1 MAYVPEQDP
10 MSFAVLSCL
19 AMDRCS
25 CGSVSPSTVR
35 AAPAYS
41 AVWLNGFVRVAQ
53 YRPVSDRQT
62 RQPAARGPAVGAIEI
77 TRPW

>member
-1 MAYVPEQDP
+1 MHV
-10 MSFAVLSCL
+10 AVLSCL
-19 AMDRCS
+19 AMEQYS

-62 RQPAARGPAVGAIEI
+62 RQPATDGLAVGAIEI
-77 TRPW
+77 SRPW